1 MQLHSLK
8 KIIQMFFV
16 REQKLKNAQFN
27 YFFNNKKLISEEL
40 ERKSNFARKFKKK
53 FEEVKTNEYFFENQ
67 GKKIAKSIGKFGLK
81 NYFTQIKEVE
91 MDDEPFFF
99 DIEKNKIR
107 ERINIR
113 FSPVVRLNWF
123 LESLT
128 KIVNEMDKDDEDIF
142 DKRQDYK
149 KNLINLIDRD

>member
-1 MQLHSLK
+1 
-8 KIIQMFFV
+8 
-16 REQKLKNAQFN
+16 
-27 YFFNNKKLISEEL
+27 
-40 ERKSNFARKFKKK
+40 
-53 FEEVKTNEYFFENQ
+53 
-67 GKKIAKSIGKFGLK
+67 LK

-142 DKRQDYK
+142 DKR
-149 KNLINLIDRD
+149 